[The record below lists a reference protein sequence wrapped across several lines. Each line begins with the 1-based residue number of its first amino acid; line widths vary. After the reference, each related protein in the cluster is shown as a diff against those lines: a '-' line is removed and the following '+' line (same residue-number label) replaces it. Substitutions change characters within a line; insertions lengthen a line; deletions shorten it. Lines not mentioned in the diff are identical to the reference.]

1 MLMLVED
8 DLALSQLLSWE
19 LEAHGFQIITIH
31 SLAEARWILAHQ
43 EIQALILELDLPD
56 GSGVELINEVSVPV
70 IVISASTELDTE
82 QRVTAAGA
90 SAFICK
96 PVSGGQLITQL
107 HRLLTSG
114 NRVEQQGDIR

>member
-31 SLAEARWILAHQ
+31 SLAEARWVLAHQ
-43 EIQALILELDLPD
+43 TIQAVILDLNLPD
-56 GSGVELINEVSVPV
+56 GSGMDLLREISVPV
-70 IVISASTELDTE
+70 IAISASTESDTQ

-90 SAFICK
+90 DAFIHK
-96 PVSGGQLITQL
+96 PVSGEQLIAQL
-107 HRLLTSG
+107 HQLLALGSTG
-114 NRVEQQGDIR
+114 K